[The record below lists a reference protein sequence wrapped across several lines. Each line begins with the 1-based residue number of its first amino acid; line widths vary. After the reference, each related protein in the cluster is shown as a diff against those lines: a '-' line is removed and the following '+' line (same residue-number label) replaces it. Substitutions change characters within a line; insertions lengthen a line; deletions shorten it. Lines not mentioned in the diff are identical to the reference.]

1 MDQPKV
7 TQVRGEV
14 LYKHTL
20 GCKAAGLPATIAGY
34 RSTAVMKDGTEEVLV
49 ARGTRHYA
57 WAYQW
62 VNPVAAGKSGLAAYF
77 TYRNVPVTS
86 PSALARFRIDWL

>member
-7 TQVRGEV
+7 TRVRGEV

-20 GCKAAGLPATIAGY
+20 GCKAARLPATIAGY

-62 VNPVAAGKSGLAAYF
+62 VNPVAAGKSGLAAHF